1 MYYQPSTCQSAVI
14 CLTVNLV
21 LCLRSLSLVLTLED
35 GANVFPDGDT
45 PTAVKL
51 AQSQFHVEQRHAT
64 KHSHQQVRQEKG
76 T

>member
-1 MYYQPSTCQSAVI
+1 MKRT
-14 CLTVNLV
+14 L
-21 LCLRSLSLVLTLED
+21 LTLED

-64 KHSHQQVRQEKG
+64 KDSHQQVRQEKG
-76 T
+76 TCEAQGFKQEVQLDLHGSSALV